1 MKELQNSHI
10 IHIFAIVHAIIVM
23 LCYALNVRDELV
35 LTVATVTMITLIA
48 VRKNQ
53 GIGLIAACVIAGNLL
68 GFVIGT
74 YGAKGLALFISNQ
87 AFIHATTSF
96 ITTEI
101 LGFGLLM
108 IFNSVNAHRNEN
120 DIPANRWLPNMQQV
134 IVVITVLLVLRIL
147 YSRIFANMLTEDV
160 VNLSLRLLLSNSLAI
175 IVLICCNIIY
185 LIITYRHTGF
195 FSKPWGYILG
205 LTTETI
211 ILASISAIIIGYNLP
226 FGTTT
231 PFAEISFMKLCSITM
246 LASLG
251 IYAVIVPLAYV
262 QQTHVKIRHEQ
273 EKRHLAQFQYNT
285 LKQQVNPH
293 FLFNCLNI
301 LNGLIE
307 ENKNREAGEYV
318 RQLASL
324 YRYMLHNENEQVVR
338 LQEELEFIDRYIKLL
353 RVRFPNGF
361 TVEYQIAP
369 TALNKCV
376 VPCSLQML
384 IENAFKHNV
393 VHPNTPLHITI
404 GCSDDTIWVH
414 NNLQRKSSVSN
425 ESTHLGLKNISKQY
439 HDTVGKD
446 IKIIETT
453 DSYNV
458 ELPLI

>member
-1 MKELQNSHI
+1 
-10 IHIFAIVHAIIVM
+10 
-23 LCYALNVRDELV
+23 
-35 LTVATVTMITLIA
+35 
-48 VRKNQ
+48 
-53 GIGLIAACVIAGNLL
+53 
-68 GFVIGT
+68 
-74 YGAKGLALFISNQ
+74 
-87 AFIHATTSF
+87 
-96 ITTEI
+96 
-101 LGFGLLM
+101 
-108 IFNSVNAHRNEN
+108 
-120 DIPANRWLPNMQQV
+120 
-134 IVVITVLLVLRIL
+134 
-147 YSRIFANMLTEDV
+147 
-160 VNLSLRLLLSNSLAI
+160 
-175 IVLICCNIIY
+175 
-185 LIITYRHTGF
+185 
-195 FSKPWGYILG
+195 
-205 LTTETI
+205 
-211 ILASISAIIIGYNLP
+211 
-226 FGTTT
+226 
-231 PFAEISFMKLCSITM
+231 
-246 LASLG
+246 
-251 IYAVIVPLAYV
+251 
-262 QQTHVKIRHEQ
+262 
-273 EKRHLAQFQYNT
+273 
-285 LKQQVNPH
+285 
-293 FLFNCLNI
+293 LNI